1 MNKYRKSGR
10 KAKRIAERRRNVV
23 IVSVCIFSFLILCLG
38 VRAVWSYA
46 KDKEAQKRA
55 RLLETSWEGA
65 PPLDVQ
71 LLTVNEFS
79 RPGIPL
85 EQINGIAIHYTAN
98 PGATAQQNRDYF
110 ENLKDSQITQ
120 ASSHFIVGLEGEIIQ
135 CIPSSEMSYATNER
149 NVDTLSIECCHPD
162 ETGKFNQSTYDAVV
176 ELTAWLCGR
185 FMLSTDDLIRHYDVT
200 GKICPKYFVEN
211 PEEWERFKEDVHIK
225 MEEQKEEAQ

>member
-1 MNKYRKSGR
+1 M
-10 KAKRIAERRRNVV
+10 V
-23 IVSVCIFSFLILCLG
+23 IVSLCILALLFLGLG
-38 VRAVWSYA
+38 GRAVWIHA
-46 KDKEAQKRA
+46 REKEARERA
-55 RLLETSWEGA
+55 HLLETSWEGA

-71 LLTVNEFS
+71 LLTINDYS

-110 ENLKDSQITQ
+110 ENLKDSHITQ

-162 ETGKFNQSTYDAVV
+162 ESGEFTPATYEAVTD
-176 ELTAWLCGR
+176 LTAWLCSR
-185 FMLSTDDLIRHYDVT
+185 FMLSADDIIRHYDVT
-200 GKICPKYFVEN
+200 GKNCPKYFVEH
-211 PEEWERFKEDVHIK
+211 PELWDQFKEDVHTK
-225 MEEQKEEAQ
+225 MQEQKGETS

>member
-1 MNKYRKSGR
+1 MM
-10 KAKRIAERRRNVV
+10 IF
-23 IVSVCIFSFLILCLG
+23 SVCILSCLALCLG
-38 VRAVWSYA
+38 VRALWNHA
-46 KDKEAQKRA
+46 REKEAQKRA

-71 LLTVNEFS
+71 LLTVNEYS

-110 ENLKDSQITQ
+110 ENLKDSHTTQ

-162 ETGKFNQSTYDAVV
+162 ETGKFNDSTYNAVV
-176 ELTAWLCGR
+176 ELTAWLCSR
-185 FMLSTDDLIRHYDVT
+185 FMLSTDDIIRHYDVT
-200 GKICPKYFVEN
+200 GKNCPRYFVEN
-211 PEEWERFKEDVHIK
+211 PEEWERFKENVHIK
-225 MEEQKEEAQ
+225 MQEQ

>member
-1 MNKYRKSGR
+1 MNNYRKSGQ
-10 KAKRIAERRRNVV
+10 KAKRIAERRRN
-23 IVSVCIFSFLILCLG
+23 IILVSVCILSFLALCLG
-38 VRAVWSYA
+38 IWALWNHARE
-46 KDKEAQKRA
+46 KEAQKRA

-71 LLTVNEFS
+71 LLTVNDFS

-162 ETGKFNQSTYDAVV
+162 ETGKFNDSTYNAMV
-176 ELTAWLCGR
+176 ELTAWLCSR
-185 FMLSTDDLIRHYDVT
+185 FMLSTDDIIRHYDVT
-200 GKICPKYFVEN
+200 GKNCPKYFVEN
-211 PEEWERFKEDVHIK
+211 PQEWERFKEDVHIT
-225 MEEQKEEAQ
+225 MQEQKEEAQ